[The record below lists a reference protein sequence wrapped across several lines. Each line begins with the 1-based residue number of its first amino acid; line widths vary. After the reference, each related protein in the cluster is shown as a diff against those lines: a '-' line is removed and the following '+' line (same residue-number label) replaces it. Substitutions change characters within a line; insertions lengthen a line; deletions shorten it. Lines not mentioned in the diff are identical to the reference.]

1 VVIGLLL
8 TSCKKNE
15 VTQTETAVPTK
26 AVATTPADTTK
37 VTAVTKDTL
46 KSSEK
51 GENEKNEKK

>member
-1 VVIGLLL
+1 
-8 TSCKKNE
+8 
-15 VTQTETAVPTK
+15 VTQTEMAVPTK
-26 AVATTPADTTK
+26 AVVTTPADTTK